1 MDLPRPAHANDE
13 LVLVDAVAVL
23 VTLELL
29 RVVSDESEHLV
40 GGHAALLDV
49 LACRIEAGVG
59 PLGKTRLEREQVV

>member
-1 MDLPRPAHANDE
+1 
-13 LVLVDAVAVL
+13 VDAVAVL